1 MQDDV
6 IVETHYGHVEGL
18 KQGAVKVW
26 KGIPFAQPPVGSLR
40 FCAPQKLQGWS
51 GVRNATRL
59 GPNSAQLNDVIGNF
73 FSGPNTPPPAGEDC
87 LYLNIWS
94 PGADQQ
100 KRPVL
105 VWIHGGAFVTGSG
118 AEPWTDGAS
127 FARHG
132 DVVVV
137 SINYRLGALGFLYLG
152 ELDGVDYPASGNCGL
167 LDQIAALEW
176 VRDNIEA
183 FGGDPANVTVA
194 GESAGAMSVGALL
207 AMPQAQGLFHHAI
220 LESGAGHNV
229 LTRDGATR
237 MTRTFLSHLGLNAA
251 QAAEL
256 ATIPLARILEAQKQ
270 SVHGLRGFA
279 PVIDGFYLPG
289 YPLPQIADGSSS
301 AVSLLIGTN
310 RDEARLFA
318 LMNNGRNAVDQAEL
332 KRLFGAAS
340 QNVLT
345 TYTQAREDKS
355 MEGAW
360 SDIITDRI
368 FRIPAI
374 RLAESQVKY
383 NDAVWMYR
391 FDWPTPAFG
400 GTLGACHSLEIP
412 FVWNTLNTEL
422 ALMFTGDAPTR
433 QPLAQ
438 RMHDAWIAFIRTGSP
453 VTAELPDWPAYDVS
467 RRTTML
473 LNEHCQLDYD
483 PQSTERRFW
492 EHVL

>member
-1 MQDDV
+1 MQNA
-6 IVETHYGHVEGL
+6 IVETRYGKVEGL
-18 KQGAVKVW
+18 KQGAVKIW

-40 FCAPQKLQGWS
+40 FCAPQKLQEWS
-51 GVRNATRL
+51 GVRDATHL
-59 GPNSAQLNDVIGNF
+59 GPNSAQLNDIIGSF
-73 FSGPNTPPPAGEDC
+73 FNGPSSSPPSGEDC

-94 PGADQQ
+94 PDADQK

-152 ELDGVDYPASGNCGL
+152 DLDGVDYPASGVCGL

-194 GESAGAMSVGALL
+194 GESAGAMSVGTLL
-207 AMPQAQGLFHHAI
+207 AMPQAQGLFQRAI
-220 LESGAGHNV
+220 LESGAGHDV
-229 LTRDGATR
+229 LTRTSATR
-237 MTRTFLSHLGLNAA
+237 MTHTFLSHLGLKVD
-251 QAAEL
+251 QASEL
-256 ATIPLARILEAQKQ
+256 ATVPLEQILEAQKQ
-270 SVHGLRGFA
+270 CISGMRGFA
-279 PVIDGFYLPG
+279 PVIDGFYLSGSPVQ
-289 YPLPQIADGSSS
+289 QIANGSSS

-318 LMNNGRNAVDQAEL
+318 LMSNGLNPVDHDAL

-340 QNVLT
+340 QEVLT

-355 MEGAW
+355 AEGAW
-360 SDIITDRI
+360 SDIITDRV

-374 RLAESQVKY
+374 RLVESQVQY
-383 NDAVWMYR
+383 NAAVWMYR
-391 FDWPTPAFG
+391 FDWVTSAFG
-400 GTLGACHSLEIP
+400 GNLGACHSLEIP
-412 FVWNTLNTEL
+412 FAWNTINTEL

-453 VTAELPDWPAYDVS
+453 AIAELPAWPTYDVS
-467 RRTTML
+467 QRATML
-473 LNEHCQLDYD
+473 LNDHCQLVND
-483 PQSTERRFW
+483 PQGTERRFW
-492 EHVL
+492 AYIL